1 MKTWRRYFF
10 MAEGK
15 AWRKWLAGGWLN
27 DPTCFTLDESGYK
40 SEMSHAK
47 VTFPTQVK
55 IKTIKIHK
63 LLLTLQ
69 VLTYITYIS
78 LNVIKITGMSG
89 KTSDT
94 IRKVHQCIRCTYCTK
109 VSADTNPDDE
119 NSKLIK
125 KIIFNGA
132 WNQFIL
138 GFKIIR
144 SLNRL
149 IILRIFAQF
158 CIHK

>member
-1 MKTWRRYFF
+1 M
-10 MAEGK
+10 
-15 AWRKWLAGGWLN
+15 
-27 DPTCFTLDESGYK
+27 DESGYK

-78 LNVIKITGMSG
+78 LNVIKSPACPVKHPIPSG
-89 KTSDT
+89 KYISVSV
-94 IRKVHQCIRCTYCTK
+94 VHTVK

-125 KIIFNGA
+125 KNIFLMV
-132 WNQFIL
+132 L
-138 GFKIIR
+138 GINLF
-144 SLNRL
+144 
-149 IILRIFAQF
+149 
-158 CIHK
+158 

>member
-1 MKTWRRYFF
+1 
-10 MAEGK
+10 
-15 AWRKWLAGGWLN
+15 
-27 DPTCFTLDESGYK
+27 LDESGYK

-55 IKTIKIHK
+55 IKTIKIVHK

-89 KTSDT
+89 KTSSVPSGKYISVSD
-94 IRKVHQCIRCTYCTK
+94 VHTVK

-125 KIIFNGA
+125 NYF
-132 WNQFIL
+132 
-138 GFKIIR
+138 
-144 SLNRL
+144 
-149 IILRIFAQF
+149 
-158 CIHK
+158 

>member
-1 MKTWRRYFF
+1 M
-10 MAEGK
+10 
-15 AWRKWLAGGWLN
+15 
-27 DPTCFTLDESGYK
+27 DESGYK

-55 IKTIKIHK
+55 IKTIKIVHK

-94 IRKVHQCIRCTYCTK
+94 ESGKYISVSDVHTVK

-119 NSKLIK
+119 NSK
-125 KIIFNGA
+125 
-132 WNQFIL
+132 
-138 GFKIIR
+138 
-144 SLNRL
+144 
-149 IILRIFAQF
+149 
-158 CIHK
+158 